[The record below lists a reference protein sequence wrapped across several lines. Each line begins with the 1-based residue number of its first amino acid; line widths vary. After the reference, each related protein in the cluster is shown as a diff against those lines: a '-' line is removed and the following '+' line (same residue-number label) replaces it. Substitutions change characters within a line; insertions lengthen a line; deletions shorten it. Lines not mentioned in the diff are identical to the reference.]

1 MKKLLASFL
10 SLALALSLCAAP
22 ASALST
28 DQARDLLRTYYV
40 DALSEQVLAKGTL
53 DEILSAVG
61 DPYTYYMDA
70 AAYQAFL
77 QSVDGESLVG
87 IGVSIQNIFDN
98 GFLILSVLDDSP
110 ALEAGLQPGDRII
123 AVDGT
128 TLDE

>member
-1 MKKLLASFL
+1 MKKLLTSFL
-10 SLALALSLCAAP
+10 SLALTLSLCAAP

-70 AAYQAFL
+70 AA
-77 QSVDGESLVG
+77 
-87 IGVSIQNIFDN
+87 
-98 GFLILSVLDDSP
+98 
-110 ALEAGLQPGDRII
+110 
-123 AVDGT
+123 
-128 TLDE
+128 